1 MSNTQNGPHETID
14 TSPLT
19 LRQLSDHEL
28 ATILSIEHQL
38 EIMQA
43 GGSEDARNAK
53 NAKLYLA
60 PVQVRRPQVLLLDG
74 ARGTGKTSLLL
85 TMAHW
90 WNIHDGCSVQ
100 RPDRGGAQYQT
111 RVERI
116 GERLPFKPACT
127 TPTHIHPLRI
137 LDFDPLPPQMPLIA
151 GIVQAWQP
159 LARKYDDLS
168 QRPEEECDSGVGTL
182 EDQWANL
189 FGCGSSSSTAQ
200 GASASGT
207 ARAT

>member
-1 MSNTQNGPHETID
+1 MSDTQNGSHESID

-19 LRQLSDHEL
+19 LGQLSDHEL
-28 ATILSIEHQL
+28 AIILSIEHQL
-38 EIMQA
+38 DVMQA
-43 GGSEDARNAK
+43 GAAKDAKDPKDPKDPKDAK
-53 NAKLYLA
+53 PYLA

-90 WNIHDGCSVQ
+90 WNTHDNCNVE
-100 RPDRGGAQYQT
+100 RPDRHKAQYKA

-116 GERLPFKPACT
+116 SDRLPFKPACT

-151 GIVQAWQP
+151 GIH
-159 LARKYDDLS
+159 
-168 QRPEEECDSGVGTL
+168 SGM
-182 EDQWANL
+182 A
-189 FGCGSSSSTAQ
+189 
-200 GASASGT
+200 
-207 ARAT
+207 ATRR